1 MNPLK
6 HWQMQ
11 AKKKL
16 KKKKLPV
23 KNLGLISNMQFKR
36 KGD

>member
-1 MNPLK
+1 
-6 HWQMQ
+6 MQ
-11 AKKKL
+11 AKKKF
-16 KKKKLPV
+16 KKKLPV